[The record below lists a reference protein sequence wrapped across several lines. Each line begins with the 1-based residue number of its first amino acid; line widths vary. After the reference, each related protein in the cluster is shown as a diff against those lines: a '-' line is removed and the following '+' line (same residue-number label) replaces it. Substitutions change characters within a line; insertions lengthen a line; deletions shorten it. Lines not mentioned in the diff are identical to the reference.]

1 MLALDLLD
9 KATILGISA
18 VIGYAS
24 YMSGICGGVYRAMV
38 GTKTDTGTLDERVEK
53 MIVRDVSELPYIS
66 DLRAVVSSGLGP

>member
-24 YMSGICGGVYRAMV
+24 YMSGISGGVYRAIV
-38 GTKTDTGTLDERVEK
+38 GTKTDMLYERMEN